1 MVSYGIAKARA
12 MANRIDWNE
21 RTEITKA
28 IITWVD
34 AEYEYELEIENEDHM
49 DDDDFTAWIE
59 ENAEAF
65 AKEDAQENGTA
76 FEEIDRIRYKEDYI
90 DDDALFDEEYENA
103 CEFEWECMTGRQN
116 SQYFPNSP

>member
-1 MVSYGIAKARA
+1 M
-12 MANRIDWNE
+12 NE

-76 FEEIDRIRYKEDYI
+76 FEAVSYTHLDVYKRQVLGCTPEK
-90 DDDALFDEEYENA
+90 NA
-103 CEFEWECMTGRQN
+103 YLPCRRF
-116 SQYFPNSP
+116 

>member
-1 MVSYGIAKARA
+1 MVSCGIAKARA

-76 FEEIDRIRYKEDYI
+76 FEEIDRIEYEEDYI
-90 DDDALFDEEYENA
+90 DDDARFEAEYDA
-103 CEFEWECMTGRQN
+103 YLEFE
-116 SQYFPNSP
+116 